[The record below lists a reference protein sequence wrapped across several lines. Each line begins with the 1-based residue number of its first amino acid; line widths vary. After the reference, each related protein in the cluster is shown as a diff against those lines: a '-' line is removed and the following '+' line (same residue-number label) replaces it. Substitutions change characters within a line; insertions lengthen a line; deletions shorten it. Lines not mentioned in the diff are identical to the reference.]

1 MDSRKHGRQPKI
13 TLNNILNKESKT
25 LYIVANAAANNTV
38 SLNNLQE
45 KSTTTADFEALMATA
60 AAGNLSCPLLM
71 FKKVEITAEG
81 WNGEVAQVSA
91 ALERVAARIDLRVSV
106 NSGFTPKTIKLVGAN
121 SQSFII
127 ASAAATATAPLTLQ
141 ATVTATA
148 EGDYLNYTQLFY
160 TYSIGSTEGMY
171 LLLEGTQKSGSSTA
185 QAIYKKPL
193 SEMKGFDKIEHNTCY
208 TITIDDVNNV
218 PLVTGG
224 GISGEVIDN
233 D

>member
-1 MDSRKHGRQPKI
+1 M
-13 TLNNILNKESKT
+13 
-25 LYIVANAAANNTV
+25 
-38 SLNNLQE
+38 
-45 KSTTTADFEALMATA
+45 
-60 AAGNLSCPLLM
+60 
-71 FKKVEITAEG
+71 
-81 WNGEVAQVSA
+81 
-91 ALERVAARIDLRVSV
+91 
-106 NSGFTPKTIKLVGAN
+106 
-121 SQSFII
+121 
-127 ASAAATATAPLTLQ
+127 
-141 ATVTATA
+141 TATA

-193 SEMKGFDKIEHNTCY
+193 SEMEGFDKIEHNTCY

-218 PLVTGG
+218 PLVAGG